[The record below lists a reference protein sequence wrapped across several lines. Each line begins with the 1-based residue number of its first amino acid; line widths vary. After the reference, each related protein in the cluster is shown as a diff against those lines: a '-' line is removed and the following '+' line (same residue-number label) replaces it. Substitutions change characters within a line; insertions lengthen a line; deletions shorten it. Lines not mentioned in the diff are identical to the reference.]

1 MCSLIVFGSA
11 IAIYV
16 PLLGTSDIL
25 CSKFVIYCACVH
37 SCYRSLQLSV

>member
-25 CSKFVIYCACVH
+25 CSKFVIYYCAH
-37 SCYRSLQLSV
+37 SCYRSLKLSV